1 MNSMP
6 PPKTMKVLK
15 TIGAEKTQ
23 QLDHRLIDQLGI
35 KAIEAGMVVIQS
47 ATNFKKSSVVMPV
60 WVTAMILRKPVLPSA
75 ASALRSRSIQWPS
88 MWRDDGCHPILA
100 LRQRRRLRQ
109 PLPEALREGGI
120 FVGRIRAFV
129 HAGELFQVGKR
140 FRRID
145 AAEFVE
151 IIRYPAAQ
159 RVQGFDGS
167 TF

>member
-15 TIGAEKTQ
+15 TISAEKTQ

-75 ASALRSRSIQWPS
+75 A
-88 MWRDDGCHPILA
+88 
-100 LRQRRRLRQ
+100 RLDI
-109 PLPEALREGGI
+109 A
-120 FVGRIRAFV
+120 V
-129 HAGELFQVGKR
+129 
-140 FRRID
+140 D
-145 AAEFVE
+145 AMDEHVA
-151 IIRYPAAQ
+151 R
-159 RVQGFDGS
+159 
-167 TF
+167 